1 MVIRAGNFY
10 SQLKC
15 HLNRGKKK
23 WQSRL
28 PDDGRGSC
36 KMRRM
41 NEKIIVKANKSGQT
55 EGVGGGGGE
64 CESQFNFITRA
75 QDVCSALPVVAL
87 TFHNC
92 YCSSAKAA

>member
-1 MVIRAGNFY
+1 
-10 SQLKC
+10 
-15 HLNRGKKK
+15 
-23 WQSRL
+23 
-28 PDDGRGSC
+28 
-36 KMRRM
+36 MRRM

-55 EGVGGGGGE
+55 KGVGGGGGE

-92 YCSSAKAA
+92 YCSSAKAAQQSEVEKEEEQEEGT

>member
-1 MVIRAGNFY
+1 MSFEQRE
-10 SQLKC
+10 
-15 HLNRGKKK
+15 KK

-28 PDDGRGSC
+28 PGNGRGKAAGNC

-41 NEKIIVKANKSGQT
+41 NKKIIVKANKSGQT